1 MQAQFRLVDQAFFWE
16 KTYEYRVNVTTRM
29 STGVPHSCPGD
40 ASPLPVCKDTI
51 DVEGEDSAPAAI
63 VAHDTFPPAVPT
75 ALQAVFSG
83 AGQEPFVDLTWNAN
97 TDADLTG
104 YNVYRRDG
112 TGQPVRVNTDLVR
125 APAFR
130 DASVGSGQTYFYSVS
145 AIDGR
150 GNESARSEEATETVP

>member
-1 MQAQFRLVDQAFFWE
+1 MRLVDNAFVWE
-16 KTYEYRVNVTTRM
+16 KTYDYRVNVTTRFT
-29 STGVPHSCPGD
+29 TGAPHACPGE
-40 ASPLPVCKDTI
+40 SNPLPACKDSI
-51 DVEGEDSAPAAI
+51 DVEGEDSVPATV
-63 VAHDTFPPAVPT
+63 VAHDTFPPAVTT

-83 AGQEPFVDLTWNAN
+83 AGQKPFIDLTWNAN

-112 TGQPVRVNTDLVR
+112 TGQPARVNNELVR

-130 DASVGSGQTYFYSVS
+130 DVGVASGKAYFYSVS

-150 GNESARSEEATETVP
+150 GNESGRSEEATETVP